1 MDIERCVLGVD
12 FGTDSVRALVVNAT
26 DGGEISAGTAPFPR
40 WRDGR
45 FCEPASNRFRQH
57 PRDYIEA
64 MERAVRMALEPLTT
78 DERATVA
85 GIGVDATGS
94 TPCAVDASGVPL
106 ALLPEFADDPDAMF
120 LLWKDHTAVDEAA
133 AINDAARRSPT
144 DYTRYVGGVYSS
156 EWFWAKILH
165 VLRVSPKVRAAA
177 FSWVEQSD
185 WIPALL
191 TGVRRAA
198 DIRRNRCAAGH
209 KGAWNAGW
217 GGLPPESFWTQVD
230 PLLAGVRDRVAAETA
245 TSDRTVGGLSPEWAE
260 RFGLAPGIP
269 VAAGIIDAHAG
280 AVGSGIRERTLLRIM
295 GTSTCDIMVV
305 DPAVIGDRTI
315 PGICGQV
322 DGSVVPGLVGLEA
335 GQSGFGDV
343 YDWFRRLLLWPIA
356 HLGGDV
362 ADFEKKILPARSDA
376 AAALSPDAT
385 LPIALDWLNGR
396 RTPFADQ
403 RLTGAVAGLSLGTDA
418 PRLFR
423 SLVEGTA
430 FGARAIMELFLGEG
444 IAIDEVIA
452 VGGIPDRN
460 PFVMQVQ
467 SDVMGVPIRVVKSAQ
482 PCALGAA
489 VCASVASGIHQTV
502 RDAQERMASPARAT
516 YAPDPALRS
525 FYDGRYRSY
534 LALGEAAERR
544 IR

>member
-1 MDIERCVLGVD
+1 MDDERAVLGVD
-12 FGTDSVRALVVNAT
+12 FGTDSVRALVVGAT
-26 DGGEISAGTAPFPR
+26 DGREISAGTAPFPR
-40 WRDGR
+40 WAEGR
-45 FCEPASNRFRQH
+45 HCDPASNRFRQH

-64 MERAVRMALEPLTT
+64 MEQAVRMALDPLAR
-78 DERATVA
+78 DERAAVA

-94 TPCAVDASGVPL
+94 TPCAVDASGAPL

-133 AINDAARRSPT
+133 AINDAARRSPI
-144 DYTRYVGGVYSS
+144 DYTRRVGGVYSS

-191 TGVRRAA
+191 TGVRNAA
-198 DIRRNRCAAGH
+198 GIRRNRCAAGH
-209 KGAWNAGW
+209 KGAWHADW
-217 GGLPPESFWTQVD
+217 GGLPPESFWTKVD
-230 PLLAGVRDRVAAETA
+230 PLLAGVRERVAAETS
-245 TSDRTVGGLSPEWAE
+245 TSDRSVGGLSPEWAK

-343 YDWFRRLLLWPIA
+343 YDWFRRLLLWPTA
-356 HLGGDV
+356 RLGGDI
-362 ADFEKKILPARSDA
+362 ADFEKTILPVLSDA
-376 AAALSPDAT
+376 AAALPPDT
-385 LPIALDWLNGR
+385 TVPIALDWFNGR

-430 FGARAIMELFLGEG
+430 FGARAIMELFLREG
-444 IAIDEVIA
+444 VAIDDVIA

-489 VCASVASGIHQTV
+489 VCAAVACGIHGTV
-502 RDAQERMASPARAT
+502 RDAQERMASPARST
-516 YAPDPALRS
+516 YVPDPTMRS
-525 FYDGRYRSY
+525 FYDERYRSY
-534 LALGEAAERR
+534 LALGEAAERL

>member
-245 TSDRTVGGLSPEWAE
+245 TSDRTVGGLSPE
-260 RFGLAPGIP
+260 
-269 VAAGIIDAHAG
+269 
-280 AVGSGIRERTLLRIM
+280 
-295 GTSTCDIMVV
+295 
-305 DPAVIGDRTI
+305 
-315 PGICGQV
+315 
-322 DGSVVPGLVGLEA
+322 
-335 GQSGFGDV
+335 
-343 YDWFRRLLLWPIA
+343 
-356 HLGGDV
+356 
-362 ADFEKKILPARSDA
+362 
-376 AAALSPDAT
+376 
-385 LPIALDWLNGR
+385 
-396 RTPFADQ
+396 
-403 RLTGAVAGLSLGTDA
+403 
-418 PRLFR
+418 
-423 SLVEGTA
+423 
-430 FGARAIMELFLGEG
+430 
-444 IAIDEVIA
+444 
-452 VGGIPDRN
+452 
-460 PFVMQVQ
+460 
-467 SDVMGVPIRVVKSAQ
+467 
-482 PCALGAA
+482 
-489 VCASVASGIHQTV
+489 
-502 RDAQERMASPARAT
+502 
-516 YAPDPALRS
+516 
-525 FYDGRYRSY
+525 
-534 LALGEAAERR
+534 
-544 IR
+544 